1 MLLTIWKG
9 EMLQGEMLKKIKT
22 KTKTK
27 TKTVK
32 NERLTLKVELLRV
45 TSGATI
51 QLSMFNIE
59 RFQLTM
65 TVPKLSPM
73 ESALVITTLP
83 TPASMALKAFSI
95 FGIMPPLIVPSAT

>member
-9 EMLQGEMLKKIKT
+9 EMLQGKTLKKI

-32 NERLTLKVELLRV
+32 NERLTLKVELSRV